1 MYGLWEP
8 APTGL
13 SEPSGSEPRA
23 SPSHH
28 QFGLNL
34 EAVLF
39 GSLHGRVHGPK
50 DRFGRIRVMPTCPQ
64 RPKTDSL

>member
-28 QFGLNL
+28 QFGLDL
-34 EAVLF
+34 EAILF
-39 GSLHGRVHGPK
+39 RCLHGLPHRPK
-50 DRFGRIRVMPTCPQ
+50 DRFGPVRITSSGPQCP
-64 RPKTDSL
+64 KADSL